1 MTLTFP
7 NFKKEVENIFGRL
20 DPWNIAGR
28 SDPWNS
34 YKAYK
39 DLTTKWQALIQKAQE
54 TCGLYYQTKLHL
66 QWGATTENQWV
77 RDTIWF
83 RVKDA
88 KNLILSAKEKTP
100 KLMPKPCYSQLADS
114 DISKLVDFH
123 NSNWG
128 KLITVIQLYTERHY
142 ALLPHP
148 QRESS
153 LSQELNILSFKEKG
167 IIPIIIDYQRDLL
180 PVEADVRD
188 EDLRILREIEEH
200 CDLLPKNKRE
210 IFLFEELNIPPFTE
224 KGITSIII
232 EYQRDLLPGEAD
244 VRDEDLQIVRDMR
257 S

>member
-1 MTLTFP
+1 MGEDMTLTFP

-20 DPWNIAGR
+20 DPWNILGR

-34 YKAYK
+34 YKACK

-100 KLMPKPCYSQLADS
+100 KLMPKPCYSKLADS
-114 DISKLVDFH
+114 DISKLMDFRD
-123 NSNWG
+123 SNWG

-153 LSQELNILSFKEKG
+153 LSQELNILSFKEKRHYTNYYRLSKRPTSSG
-167 IIPIIIDYQRDLL
+167 SRRKGCRSANPKRYR
-180 PVEADVRD
+180 ET
-188 EDLRILREIEEH
+188 LRSS
-200 CDLLPKNKRE
+200 PKKRE
-210 IFLFEELNIPPFTE
+210 RN
-224 KGITSIII
+224 
-232 EYQRDLLPGEAD
+232 LL
-244 VRDEDLQIVRDMR
+244 I
-257 S
+257 